1 MKIQILGKES
11 VYEAK
16 VIHSKGGY
24 VMIACNGK
32 VRKEY
37 NPALAKQYSREHRND
52 KRQQK
57 SKKKANNLN
66 LLPTHMFAR
75 ANDVQ
80 VHKVNIPVP
89 PLHATENEKGC
100 NVTSCRVCM
109 NNISGECIG
118 AGAVCEF
125 FKYAPEEE
133 VTAKSRRLMMQ

>member
-37 NPALAKQYSREHRND
+37 NPALAKQYMKEHKLDRD
-52 KRQQK
+52 KPK
-57 SKKKANNLN
+57 PKKKVNVLN
-66 LLPTHMFAR
+66 VLPEGLVAMPNEIQTHT
-75 ANDVQ
+75 
-80 VHKVNIPVP
+80 VNIPVP
-89 PLHATENEKGC
+89 PLHTNENQSTCSASNCK
-100 NVTSCRVCM
+100 TCM
-109 NNISGECIG
+109 YHISGECIG
-118 AGAVCEF
+118 TRGACEF

-133 VTAKSRRLMMQ
+133 VTAKNRRLMI